1 MLSEVLSIHSRKPV
15 FGYRMVGLSSMGIAF
30 IGFTVWAHH
39 MFTSLQPELRIP
51 FMITTMIIAVPTG
64 IKMFSWLGTI
74 WGGKIR
80 FTSAMLFAL
89 GFLSLFVI
97 GGITGVML
105 AALPFDIHVHDTYF
119 VVSHFHFVLFGG
131 SVFAIYAALY
141 HWFPK
146 ITGRMM
152 NERLGRIHFVF
163 TYLGFLF
170 TFFPMHIVGMLGM
183 PRRVAVY
190 VAEFQPWNQLISF
203 SAFVL
208 GFSTFIVI
216 YNIIK
221 SYYHG
226 PVAGAN
232 PWRALTLEWQTTSPP
247 PPTNFVD
254 DPIPFENPYGYGT
267 EAAAAYI
274 DAVDRAFSGGTPVS
288 QNEH

>member
-1 MLSEVLSIHSRKPV
+1 
-15 FGYRMVGLSSMGIAF
+15 
-30 IGFTVWAHH
+30 
-39 MFTSLQPELRIP
+39 
-51 FMITTMIIAVPTG
+51 
-64 IKMFSWLGTI
+64 
-74 WGGKIR
+74 
-80 FTSAMLFAL
+80 
-89 GFLSLFVI
+89 
-97 GGITGVML
+97 
-105 AALPFDIHVHDTYF
+105 
-119 VVSHFHFVLFGG
+119 
-131 SVFAIYAALY
+131 
-141 HWFPK
+141 
-146 ITGRMM
+146 
-152 NERLGRIHFVF
+152 
-163 TYLGFLF
+163 
-170 TFFPMHIVGMLGM
+170 MHIVGMLGM

-226 PVAGAN
+226 PIAGAN

-247 PPTNFVD
+247 PPTNFVN

-274 DAVDRAFSGGTPVS
+274 DAVDRAFSGGTPAS